1 MAQTTQTNPEET
13 GSESSFGGGVPALL
27 RHPKDDWQLADPC
40 RLSKGGMRRLR
51 GLLKVFL
58 PATSPAP
65 PFTPDLEDRI
75 VDQLLR
81 LIQYMH
87 PMIRLGIR
95 LSMWLVDWAPRWRLR
110 SWRRLTKLDRER
122 ADKLLD
128 QLGLSRLPIVRTTVF
143 IVRGLVLSAYY
154 DQPEVHQA
162 INYEPIPFIKSRIE
176 LRNRLLDGSIEAD
189 ADRIGPYSE
198 VARCS

>member
-1 MAQTTQTNPEET
+1 MTETRQANVDEE
-13 GSESSFGGGVPALL
+13 SEEVSFGGGVPALL
-27 RHPKDDWQLADPC
+27 RHPEDSWQLADPC
-40 RLSKGGMRRLR
+40 RLSKSGMRRLR
-51 GLLKVFL
+51 GLLRVFL
-58 PATSPAP
+58 PTASPAP
-65 PFTPDLEDRI
+65 PLTAELEDRI

-95 LSMWLVDWAPRWRLR
+95 LSMWLVDWAPRWRLK

-122 ADKLLD
+122 AEKILD
-128 QLGLSRLPIVRTTVF
+128 RLGLSRLPIVRTTVF

-162 INYEPIPFIKSRIE
+162 INYEPIPFIKSRMT
-176 LRNRLLDGSIEAD
+176 LRNQLLEGSTETEAD
-189 ADRIGPYSE
+189 IIGPYSE